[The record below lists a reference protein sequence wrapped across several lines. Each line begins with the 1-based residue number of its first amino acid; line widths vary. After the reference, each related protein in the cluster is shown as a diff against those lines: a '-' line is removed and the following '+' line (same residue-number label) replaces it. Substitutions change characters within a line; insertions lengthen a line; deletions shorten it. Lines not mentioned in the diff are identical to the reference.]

1 MLSLPPEGFRTYR
14 PDESPNSFTPLLDLS
29 IANAGVVACL
39 EVFPEGGD
47 PIPPHQHQATEVF
60 LVLAGEGEAQIGAG
74 PWQKIEKGTAL
85 AVPPETTHTV
95 KNTGRGELVCLTV
108 MTPGEDL
115 AALLTGASTE
125 SELDI
130 AEAGQPAASRN

>member
-1 MLSLPPEGFRTYR
+1 MLSLPPEGLRTYR
-14 PDESPNSFTPLLDLS
+14 PDESPNSFMPLLDLS

-60 LVLAGEGEAQIGAG
+60 LVLAGEGEARIGAG

-130 AEAGQPAASRN
+130 AEAGRPAAG

>member
-1 MLSLPPEGFRTYR
+1 MLSLPPEGLRTYR
-14 PDESPNSFTPLLDLS
+14 PDESPNSFTPLLDLR
-29 IANAGVVACL
+29 IASAGVVACL

-47 PIPPHQHQATEVF
+47 PIPPHRHQATEVF
-60 LVLAGEGEAQIGAG
+60 LVLAGEGEARIGAG
-74 PWQKIEKGTAL
+74 PWQKIGKGTAL

-115 AALLTGASTE
+115 AALLTGAGTE
-125 SELDI
+125 SALDI
-130 AEAGQPAASRN
+130 AEAGRPAAG

>member
-1 MLSLPPEGFRTYR
+1 MLSLPPEGLRTYR
-14 PDESPNSFTPLLDLS
+14 PDASPNSFTPLLDLN

-47 PIPPHQHQATEVF
+47 PIPPHKHQATEVF
-60 LVLAGEGEAQIGAG
+60 LVLAGEGEARIGAG

-115 AALLTGASTE
+115 TALLTGASTE

-130 AEAGQPAASRN
+130 AEAGRPAAG

>member
-1 MLSLPPEGFRTYR
+1 MLSLPPEGLRTYR
-14 PDESPNSFTPLLDLS
+14 PDESPNSFTPLLDLN

-39 EVFPEGGD
+39 EVFPEDGD
-47 PIPPHQHQATEVF
+47 PIPPHRHQATEVF
-60 LVLAGEGEAQIGAG
+60 LVLAGEGEARIGAG
-74 PWQKIEKGTAL
+74 PWQKIGKGTAL

-125 SELDI
+125 SALDI
-130 AEAGQPAASRN
+130 AEAGQPATG